1 MLGIKAQKVNIPQV
15 PILVTMGMAMT
26 MTRMTMMMTIGMTMG
41 MLMMMMT
48 MTMMMTD
55 WVGWVD
61 GTGSRSD
68 PLHAPTL
75 VHHQIIM
82 SSFDYHQHNDDPE
95 KHNDDNHD

>member
-1 MLGIKAQKVNIPQV
+1 
-15 PILVTMGMAMT
+15 
-26 MTRMTMMMTIGMTMG
+26 MTMMMMMIMTV
-41 MLMMMMT
+41 MMTVT

-55 WVGWVD
+55 WVGWLD

-68 PLHAPTL
+68 PLHAPSL